1 MSNVQTRELVASI
14 RSEKAPLSGQKNR
27 SSGNFST
34 EVLPT
39 GTKRLLW
46 EVEGGGVDPYDITF
60 NVMRDV
66 SAGTDPVELEGVITG
81 NASRVVSARS
91 LYIANPSGAQSS
103 FVVKVYAIV

>member
-1 MSNVQTRELVASI
+1 MNELVASI
-14 RSEKAPLSGQKNR
+14 RSEKSPLSGQSHR

-46 EVEGGGVDPYDITF
+46 EVVGGGVDPYDITF
-60 NVMRDV
+60 DVKKDV
-66 SAGTDPVELEGVITG
+66 SGGSDPTELSGVISG
-81 NASRVVSARS
+81 NTSKVINARS

-103 FVVKVYAIV
+103 FIVNVYVVL